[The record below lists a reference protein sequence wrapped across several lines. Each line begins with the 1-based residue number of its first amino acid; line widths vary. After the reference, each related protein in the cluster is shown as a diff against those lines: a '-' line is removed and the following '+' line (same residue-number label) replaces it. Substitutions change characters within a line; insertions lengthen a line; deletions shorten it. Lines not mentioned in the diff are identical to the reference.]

1 MYRTSSDRRF
11 RKNKAAIQRA
21 YIDLVIEKGY
31 QHVTIT
37 DIADRADIN
46 RMTFYAHYETIED
59 IFSEFVDDMEH
70 TIRNA
75 VSKEREFDLDQ
86 FFMIMN
92 ELMFKEE
99 AFFRYAAKEG
109 NCSDFREAF
118 RIAIWNI
125 LDIRSGNS
133 DKVIGMIGSDL
144 VATCIAYSYLD
155 WLSGKYGD
163 VELSAVIGITRSF
176 LHDHIGSVD
185 YKR

>member
-70 TIRNA
+70 TIRDA
-75 VSKEREFDLDQ
+75 VSTEKEFDLDQ
-86 FFMIMN
+86 LFTIMN

-118 RIAIWNI
+118 RNAIWNI
-125 LDIRSGNS
+125 VDIKSDNS
-133 DKVIGMIGSDL
+133 DKRIGMIESDL
-144 VATCIAYSYLD
+144 AATCIAYSYLD

-163 VELSAVIGITRSF
+163 VELSTVIGISRSF
-176 LHDHIGSVD
+176 LRNHIESVG